1 MLKDKQ
7 KDTSFEGKVALVTG
21 AAGGVGS
28 VALAILGKLGYSVAA
43 VTGRPETEG
52 YLKSLGASRIVPRG
66 EIAEAPT
73 RPLDKEFWAGAIDN
87 VGGSMLARV
96 LTQMKYGGSVAAV
109 GLAGGNSLPTTVL
122 PFILLSLWFDP
133 DAGRWIDPAAWAAV
147 PLVAW
152 LSLAYL
158 GWAATVLGYGMWTS
172 LLKRSPANRVA
183 PFSLG
188 VPLVGMA
195 AGLWVLDEVVT
206 AWQWA
211 GVACVVLALVCV
223 VLGAR
228 LGMK

>member
-1 MLKDKQ
+1 M
-7 KDTSFEGKVALVTG
+7 
-21 AAGGVGS
+21 
-28 VALAILGKLGYSVAA
+28 
-43 VTGRPETEG
+43 P
-52 YLKSLGASRIVPRG
+52 
-66 EIAEAPT
+66 
-73 RPLDKEFWAGAIDN
+73 
-87 VGGSMLARV
+87 
-96 LTQMKYGGSVAAV
+96 
-109 GLAGGNSLPTTVL
+109 VL

-172 LLKRSPANRVA
+172 LLKRYPANRVA

-223 VLGAR
+223 VLGPR